1 MKKIAIAF
9 LLVVVFAVPVI
20 ACPLPVDV
28 KIQKIMTDN
37 ERLRPKLNEGLGLR
51 LRSQL
56 REAFS
61 CRDKQPVSK
70 TTGKEVVNVEVVEII
85 HEGTFSTRVNISTNR
100 GFFSAVRSTSVYSS
114 LTPQEQFEAVM
125 ERIAKDIS
133 KATCKK

>member
-9 LLVVVFAVPVI
+9 LLVVVFAAPTI
-20 ACPLPVDV
+20 ACPLPTDV
-28 KIQKIMTDN
+28 KIQKIVTDN
-37 ERLRPKLNEGLGLR
+37 ERIKPRLNEGLESR

-85 HEGTFSTRVNISTNR
+85 HEGTFSTRVNISTDH

-114 LTPQEQFEAVM
+114 LTSQEQFEAVM

-133 KATCKK
+133 KATCK